1 MPSSSRLRNSR
12 RRHLPTLTST
22 GPATPRPYPL
32 VSPRTPR
39 RLPTGKDHL
48 HVEVP
53 EELIERLVEDET
65 SAGAP
70 LLRLTLDGTTAG
82 FPFLTE
88 LYQRHGVKCRIV
100 KVWFEYSEKGAQYGQ
115 MLTEVQD
122 RSSLERTRSF
132 LSRLGIGVEVL
143 GYLQAS

>member
-1 MPSSSRLRNSR
+1 MPVSPSPRARRRGSRTTPTSSARLHPVGSLRSHGRLPSR
-12 RRHLPTLTST
+12 R
-22 GPATPRPYPL
+22 
-32 VSPRTPR
+32 
-39 RLPTGKDHL
+39 DHL
-48 HVEVP
+48 QVEVP
-53 EELIERLVEDET
+53 DELIERLVDDEA
-65 SAGAP
+65 SPGAP
-70 LLRLTLDGTTAG
+70 LLRLTLAGTTAG

-100 KVWFEYSEKGAQYGQ
+100 KVWFEYSEKGAQFGQ

-132 LSRLGIGVEVL
+132 LSRLGIKVELL